1 MWRDKWNGMREM
13 LADNWVELAAWTAV
27 VLLFT
32 LAFLCFRFVLD
43 RGGH

>member
-1 MWRDKWNGMREM
+1 MLRGKWNWLRET
-13 LADNWVELAAWTAV
+13 LEDNWVELAAWTAV

-43 RGGH
+43 SGGH

>member
-1 MWRDKWNGMREM
+1 MLHSAWKRAREI
-13 LADNWVELAAWTAV
+13 AEDNWVELAAWTAV

-43 RGGH
+43 VGRH